1 MAVFAIIHIATAN
14 IGAAADDA
22 RESGLQSHLGT
33 SKETS
38 TRVIELSLEQC
49 ITIALAENHQRPA
62 SRQALAI
69 AEAQHRQVLAA
80 YWPQVHLQAGYL
92 RTDEPPD
99 FLFPPTIF
107 GVPPQSISIAPSSAL
122 VTIPTNAFAPGF
134 PPQDVQ
140 LPVSVPGQ
148 DFAVSG
154 SSFPVPEQDI
164 KLLND
169 EVTTASASVKWL
181 LFGGGLRR
189 GLREQTAGAMAI
201 AEQGVRRTDLQV
213 IDSVTRIYQGAVVAR
228 QVHDV
233 GRDTLAR
240 MEATLSLTES
250 LYKEG
255 TGTVKKTDYLSNK
268 VMVET
273 LRSAVALLE
282 KNLSISRAA
291 LANTMGYGWEVSVE
305 PSATVIPYE
314 PHSADLS
321 RMVSAAYQFNPDW
334 ATVGAAI
341 EAAAGSLREARSGHF
356 PRVALLGSVNRLWN
370 DYDFGIST
378 KTNKESATVGVVID
392 FPLFEGKA
400 TINKVKEA
408 QARLAQLKEQEILL
422 KEGLG
427 LQIRD
432 ILLSLEAAQNRFGA
446 TREAMVSSTENRKLN
461 IRAYQNELVETED
474 VIRAQLVE
482 ALMSAQHYRVAY
494 DHAATRSKLNLVVG
508 TEVRDLLGF
517 K

>member
-1 MAVFAIIHIATAN
+1 
-14 IGAAADDA
+14 
-22 RESGLQSHLGT
+22 
-33 SKETS
+33 
-38 TRVIELSLEQC
+38 
-49 ITIALAENHQRPA
+49 
-62 SRQALAI
+62 
-69 AEAQHRQVLAA
+69 
-80 YWPQVHLQAGYL
+80 
-92 RTDEPPD
+92 
-99 FLFPPTIF
+99 
-107 GVPPQSISIAPSSAL
+107 
-122 VTIPTNAFAPGF
+122 
-134 PPQDVQ
+134 
-140 LPVSVPGQ
+140 
-148 DFAVSG
+148 
-154 SSFPVPEQDI
+154 
-164 KLLND
+164 
-169 EVTTASASVKWL
+169 
-181 LFGGGLRR
+181 
-189 GLREQTAGAMAI
+189 MAI

-508 TEVRDLLGF
+508 TESPRPARFQVSNSLQSSRSAHLLRAIAIRGYIALVLIPFEPASATVGSEGEEIALRPTTLRMIFTDSVFEGIHRADALAAITVWAERIGVGRGFELTAETDAYDRVQDVYKRIVAGTADFIIMDAFHYFELADQGAPIKPVFVPDRGDLCHGGILSAYETGTGS
-517 K
+517 